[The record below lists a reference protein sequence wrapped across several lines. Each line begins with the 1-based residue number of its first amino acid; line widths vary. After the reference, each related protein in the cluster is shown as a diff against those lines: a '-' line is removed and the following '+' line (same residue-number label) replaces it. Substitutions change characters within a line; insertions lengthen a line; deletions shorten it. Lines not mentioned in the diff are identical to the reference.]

1 MTRRHATLLLAAVL
15 AAACLAPGTA
25 PGAVFA
31 RIRST
36 PSAAMEAM
44 GGVAVG
50 ETVRVELNGAD
61 GTLRT
66 FAFERSAAELLASVN
81 DELRRIDPGSPDE
94 TGLWID
100 WNRRVAKRPD
110 ALSVL
115 LIVPCGAE
123 GGGQCLAFAIE
134 SAAPAD
140 PRWPWGDLAAPPGF
154 ETGFAVRLDGGRAGF
169 AGGRSDLAPD
179 AARAAWG
186 AHLSAAGWTAVS
198 PAADVT
204 SLSLHARGDE
214 TLALLVMAEA
224 EDGAGSRA
232 AILRRR
238 PR

>member
-1 MTRRHATLLLAAVL
+1 MTRRHAIALLATVL
-15 AAACLAPGTA
+15 AAACLAPRTA
-25 PGAVFA
+25 PGSVFT
-31 RIRST
+31 RVRRT
-36 PSAAMEAM
+36 PGAAMEAM

-66 FAFERSAAELLASVN
+66 YAFERPAAELLASVN
-81 DELRRIDPGSPDE
+81 ADLRRIDPGSPDE

-100 WNRRVAKRPD
+100 WNRRVGKRSG

-134 SAAPAD
+134 ASAPGD

-154 ETGFAVRLDGGRAGF
+154 ETGFAARLDGGRAGF

-186 AHLSAAGWTAVS
+186 AHLAAAGWTAVS
-198 PAADVT
+198 PAAEAT
-204 SLSLHARGDE
+204 SLALYARGDE
-214 TLALLVMAEA
+214 TLALLVMPGA
-224 EDGAGSRA
+224 DDAGSRA
-232 AILRRR
+232 AVLRRR